1 MKKFLALTLT
11 LASVCLAGVTTEAK
25 AAVSSNS
32 VAAVNVSKAAPAA
45 VQWNRD
51 RNRWGRNRVRVTTQS
66 RLVRVGRR
74 VYRETYQVR
83 YLPNGRTMTRL
94 VSRVRVR

>member
-11 LASVCLAGVTTEAK
+11 LASVGFTASSAEAK
-25 AAVSSNS
+25 AAGASNS

-45 VQWNRD
+45 AQIWNR
-51 RNRWGRNRVRVTTQS
+51 RGRRGRVRVTTQS

-74 VYRETYQVR
+74 LYRETYQVR
-83 YLPNGRTMTRL
+83 YLPNGRTTTRL
-94 VSRVRVR
+94 ISRVRVR

>member
-1 MKKFLALTLT
+1 MKKFLAIALT
-11 LASVCLAGVTTEAK
+11 LASVGFAASTAEAK
-25 AAVSSNS
+25 AANPSNS
-32 VAAVNVSKAAPAA
+32 VVAAPVAKAAPAA
-45 VQWNRD
+45 AQIW
-51 RNRWGRNRVRVTTQS
+51 RNRRNRRVRVVTQS

-83 YLPNGRTMTRL
+83 YLPNGRTQTRL

>member
-11 LASVCLAGVTTEAK
+11 LASVGLAGGSVEAK
-25 AAVSSNS
+25 AAGPSNS

-45 VQWNRD
+45 AQIWNRRD
-51 RNRWGRNRVRVTTQS
+51 RGRNRVRVTTQS
-66 RLVRVGRR
+66 RLVRSGRR

-83 YLPNGRTMTRL
+83 YLPNGRTVTTL

>member
-11 LASVCLAGVTTEAK
+11 LASVCLAGVATEAK
-25 AAVSSNS
+25 AAASSNS

-45 VQWNRD
+45 VQWNR
-51 RNRWGRNRVRVTTQS
+51 NRWGRNRVRVRNYS

-83 YLPNGRTMTRL
+83 YMPNGRTSTRL
-94 VSRVRVR
+94 ISRVRVR

>member
-1 MKKFLALTLT
+1 MKRFLALALT
-11 LASVCLAGVTTEAK
+11 LASVGLTASAAESKATVSGGAVELK
-25 AAVSSNS
+25 AA
-32 VAAVNVSKAAPAA
+32 AAPAA
-45 VQWNRD
+45 VQWRRN
-51 RNRWGRNRVRVTTQS
+51 NRWGRNRVRVTTQT

-83 YLPNGRTMTRL
+83 YLPNGRTQTRL

>member
-11 LASVCLAGVTTEAK
+11 LASVCIAGVSTEAK

-45 VQWNRD
+45 VQWNR
-51 RNRWGRNRVRVTTQS
+51 NRWGRNRARVTTQS
-66 RLVRVGRR
+66 RYVRIGRR
-74 VYRETYQVR
+74 VYRETYQIR
-83 YLPNGRTMTRL
+83 YLPNGRTTTRL
-94 VSRVRVR
+94 ISRVRVR

>member
-11 LASVCLAGVTTEAK
+11 LASVGLAATAAEAK
-25 AAVSSNS
+25 TAGPSNS
-32 VAAVNVSKAAPAA
+32 MAVVSKAAAAPAA
-45 VQWNRD
+45 VQW
-51 RNRWGRNRVRVTTQS
+51 RNRRTYGRNRVRVTTQS

-83 YLPNGRTMTRL
+83 YLPNGRTTTRL
-94 VSRVRVR
+94 ISRVRVR